1 MSSRERFIY
10 IAILFF
16 GAYYLFNMYSSN
28 EEKYTIEHNNKIQKL
43 ESKIDS
49 LHSINKSLTFEI
61 DTLNTKIVA
70 LDKEINLQDNKII
83 KLKWQ
88 TNEKI
93 NNVDLYK
100 YDELERFFTERY
112 RQYFDTIKK
121 TSSPSSN

>member
-1 MSSRERFIY
+1 MAAAFTTALPIFI
-10 IAILFF
+10 AV
-16 GAYYLFNMYSSN
+16 AAPQYYLFNMYSSN

-83 KLKWQ
+83 
-88 TNEKI
+88 TKI
-93 NNVDLYK
+93 EV
-100 YDELERFFTERY
+100 E
-112 RQYFDTIKK
+112 
-121 TSSPSSN
+121 